1 MTATFCPRCQTPQR
15 PRAKFCRA
23 CGVPLAESSARSGS
37 SQEAIV
43 AGAPLVEIALAH
55 GASSPEERSASR
67 AHVVT
72 PPWEEQEWPSSVRA
86 LSPAPVLMRLL
97 AFFCDLVLLLGVVAV
112 VIVGLVALRGP
123 LLLVE
128 LAQWGTLAAGL
139 VVLVNHI
146 ILCSVRGRSVGMALA
161 GIKLVRADGRRIS
174 WGRSLVR
181 HTLGYGL
188 AALSLGLGFLWML
201 WDEKKRGW
209 HDRLSGTWVV
219 KEAGHD

>member
-1 MTATFCPRCQTPQR
+1 VTTIFCPRCQALQR
-15 PRAKFCRA
+15 PEAKFCRA

-37 SQEAIV
+37 SQEVIV

-55 GASSPEERSASR
+55 GASSSEERSTPR
-67 AHVVT
+67 ARVVT
-72 PPWEEQEWPSSVRA
+72 PPWEGQQLPSSVRA
-86 LSPAPVLMRLL
+86 LSPAPILMRLL
-97 AFFCDLVLLLGVVAV
+97 AFFCDLLLLLSAVAV
-112 VIVGLVALRGP
+112 AIVGLIALRGP

-128 LAQWGTLAAGL
+128 LAQWGALAAGL

-161 GIKLVRADGRRIS
+161 GIRLMRADGRRIS
-174 WGRSLVR
+174 WGRSLLR

-188 AALSLGLGFLWML
+188 AALPLGLGFLWML

-219 KEAGHD
+219 KEADHD